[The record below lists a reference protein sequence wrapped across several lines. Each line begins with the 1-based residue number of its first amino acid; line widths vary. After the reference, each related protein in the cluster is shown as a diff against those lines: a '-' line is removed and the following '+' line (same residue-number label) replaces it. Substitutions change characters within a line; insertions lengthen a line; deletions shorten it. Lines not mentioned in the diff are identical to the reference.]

1 MRASFVINNTF
12 AQPKKR
18 FLWWLGFVPQPNL
31 QNDFDGGWVSCL
43 NPTYK
48 TILMV
53 VGFRAS
59 TQPTKRFLRLLG
71 FAIAQPNLQKM
82 ASSLFHLLY

>member
-1 MRASFVINNTF
+1 MVVGFRAST
-12 AQPKKR
+12 QPTKR

-48 TILMV
+48 TIFTV
-53 VGFRAS
+53 VGFRDRS
-59 TQPTKRFLRLLG
+59 TQPTKNGFFPLPSAILR
-71 FAIAQPNLQKM
+71 NVTKTQKR
-82 ASSLFHLLY
+82 L